1 MKTNVAPSWVHARQP
16 QAIVVCPPNCASA
29 DRSVLGGDGGIY
41 QRDSSIC
48 RAAIH
53 AGVVNA
59 SGGEFTLYYQPLLRS
74 WNSYYEGWC
83 LHTGASATGIA
94 AGGAAA
100 VRSAQSHACQ
110 CLQG

>member
-59 SGGEFTLYYQPLLRS
+59 SGRRVHALLP
-74 WNSYYEGWC
+74 
-83 LHTGASATGIA
+83 
-94 AGGAAA
+94 A
-100 VRSAQSHACQ
+100 VIEVLEQ
-110 CLQG
+110 LL